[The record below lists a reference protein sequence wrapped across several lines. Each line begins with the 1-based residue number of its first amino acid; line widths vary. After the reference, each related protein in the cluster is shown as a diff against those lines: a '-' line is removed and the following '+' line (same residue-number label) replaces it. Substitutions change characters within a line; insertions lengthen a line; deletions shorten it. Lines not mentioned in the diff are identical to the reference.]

1 LPVAILA
8 RSTLSGNEA
17 RVSDEPT
24 AGADGGALGTT
35 AERATLLIAVP
46 SASVAFTLAFNLG
59 AFGTVFFDAIFTAW
73 VIATLVLVGSL
84 VSRLPPQSWWGRFV
98 LFVPS
103 LWFLASWIVDPAA
116 EGGSARVIFALT
128 IFITVVCLPL
138 IAWILISAINPEF
151 LELPNSNKAA
161 IVAAV
166 VLFAASGYF
175 VGARNDI
182 FLDCGDFKVS
192 GNDLPSN
199 CVSVPAAPNPG
210 G

>member
-1 LPVAILA
+1 M
-8 RSTLSGNEA
+8 
-17 RVSDEPT
+17 SDEPT
-24 AGADGGALGTT
+24 AGTDGAGLGTT

-73 VIATLVLVGSL
+73 VIATIVLVGSL
-84 VSRLPPQSWWGRFV
+84 VSKLPPRTWWGRFV
-98 LFVPS
+98 LLVPS
-103 LWFLASWIVDPAA
+103 FWFVASWITDPGAEDAA
-116 EGGSARVIFALT
+116 ASIIFGSTL
-128 IFITVVCLPL
+128 FITVVCLPF

-151 LELPNSNKAA
+151 LDLPNPNKAA
-161 IVAAV
+161 IIAAV
-166 VLFAASGYF
+166 VAFAASGYF
-175 VGARNDI
+175 VGTRNDI

-199 CVSVPAAPNPG
+199 CVSVPEAPNPG

>member
-1 LPVAILA
+1 MRRL
-8 RSTLSGNEA
+8 T
-17 RVSDEPT
+17 DEPA

-73 VIATLVLVGSL
+73 VIATIVLVGSL
-84 VSRLPPQSWWGRFV
+84 VSKLPPQTWWGRFV

-103 LWFLASWIVDPAA
+103 LWFLASWIIDPGA
-116 EGGSARVIFALT
+116 EDAPAQILFAFT
-128 IFITVVCLPL
+128 IFITAVCLPF

-166 VLFAASGYF
+166 VLFAACGYL

-192 GNDLPSN
+192 GSDLPAN
-199 CVSVPAAPNPG
+199 CVSVPEAPNPG